1 MKELAQ
7 HRSLRQRLSWWLAL
21 QSFAGLG
28 VVCLAVY
35 LVTEF
40 NFRDRQEET
49 LAQKE
54 NVIRHLLGDG
64 KEHGDSEDLAHKL
77 DDFLVGHGDLSLEV
91 AQADGIVLYAH
102 TRNQNAKTV
111 WRQRQFEVA
120 QTADQTLPKNLR
132 VQLSLDIKPTTSCCT
147 GWLLPC
153 WSRPSVGPS
162 LYHWADS
169 PWSTWAWRP
178 SEDWPARRGQCR
190 LTICINV

>member
-1 MKELAQ
+1 M
-7 HRSLRQRLSWWLAL
+7 
-21 QSFAGLG
+21 
-28 VVCLAVY
+28 VY

-54 NVIRHLLGDG
+54 NVIRHLLVDG

-91 AQADGIVLYAH
+91 ARADGIVLYAH

-120 QTADQTLPKNLR
+120 QTATRLPQR
-132 VQLSLDIKPTTSCCT
+132 TCAFSCRWISKPTTSCCT
-147 GWLLPC
+147 DLLLPC
-153 WSRPSVGPS
+153 WSQPSVGPS
-162 LYHWADS
+162 LY
-169 PWSTWAWRP
+169 R
-178 SEDWPARRGQCR
+178 
-190 LTICINV
+190 

>member
-1 MKELAQ
+1 MKALAQ

-54 NVIRHLLGDG
+54 NVIRHLLVDG

-77 DDFLVGHGDLSLEV
+77 DDFLVGHGELSLEV
-91 AQADGIVLYAH
+91 ARADGIVLYAH
-102 TRNQNAKTV
+102 TRNQNRLVKYGVDNIAITLQAVIHHDRLIITKN
-111 WRQRQFEVA
+111 
-120 QTADQTLPKNLR
+120 TAFF
-132 VQLSLDIKPTTSCCT
+132 VQ
-147 GWLLPC
+147 
-153 WSRPSVGPS
+153 
-162 LYHWADS
+162 
-169 PWSTWAWRP
+169 
-178 SEDWPARRGQCR
+178 
-190 LTICINV
+190 